1 MSVSLDC
8 DFPLLSFL
16 RQAVV
21 HCDRSK
27 APVFLR
33 FLNMMIND
41 ATVQLDE
48 GLEVGVAL
56 GGASLSLLLL
66 LCVISLSPLLVESD
80 DY

>member
-1 MSVSLDC
+1 M
-8 DFPLLSFL
+8 
-16 RQAVV
+16 V

-48 GLEVGVAL
+48 GLEVGVVWREHFFAGFIFSQTNIIFVGVL
-56 GGASLSLLLL
+56 HLQKYSLLL
-66 LCVISLSPLLVESD
+66 VFLSPLPARI
-80 DY
+80 